1 MKSAKR
7 IKYLLICAQIITL
20 ATIPGCMIT
29 AGYLV
34 FGTSDIERLYV
45 DKSRYPSGAGDRVI
59 DIRDRLPDERFETKI
74 TPLCCS
80 YSQFFS
86 GRAVIDCVYTDKK

>member
-1 MKSAKR
+1 
-7 IKYLLICAQIITL
+7 
-20 ATIPGCMIT
+20 MIT

-74 TPLCCS
+74 TPLYCS
-80 YSQFFS
+80 YYQFFS
-86 GRAVIDCVYTDKK
+86 GRAVIDCVYADKK

>member
-1 MKSAKR
+1 
-7 IKYLLICAQIITL
+7 
-20 ATIPGCMIT
+20 MIT

-59 DIRDRLPDERFETKI
+59 DIRDRLPDELLRQK
-74 TPLCCS
+74 
-80 YSQFFS
+80 
-86 GRAVIDCVYTDKK
+86 